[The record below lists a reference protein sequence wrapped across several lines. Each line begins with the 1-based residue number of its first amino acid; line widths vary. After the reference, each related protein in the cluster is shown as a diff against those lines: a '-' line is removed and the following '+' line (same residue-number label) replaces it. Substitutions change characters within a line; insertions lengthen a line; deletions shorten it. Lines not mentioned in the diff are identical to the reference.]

1 MSAKEHFSGFCCQ
14 EIVPGL
20 WTAAKDAPAPS
31 RVEVFFQKV
40 AAGSQD
46 LVLSLDVLIHLGRAA

>member
-1 MSAKEHFSGFCCQ
+1 MLAKECVLHFSVFCCQ

-31 RVEVFFQKV
+31 RVENFFQTV
-40 AAGSQD
+40 TADTQD
-46 LVLSLDVLIHLGRAA
+46 